1 MIAGMRAEAN
11 AKSTLERGR
20 GARNSGFMAH
30 DGLAPANLTGS
41 LLIAH
46 PSLTDPN
53 FRRTILFLSHHS
65 AEDGAVGLVLN
76 RPLRKTL
83 GEIAASKVP
92 FALQQAETFYGGP
105 VAMDQVTV
113 ANLQWQDNPSSVVFH
128 SYTGLEE
135 IEIGNGWL
143 PSLRVF
149 LGYAGWTAGQL
160 EGEIEQ
166 KAWIVI
172 QPTRDLIEMATP
184 DDAWRQVMRVSSPS
198 LKLLAEAPDHPEWN

>member
-1 MIAGMRAEAN
+1 MQRARL
-11 AKSTLERGR
+11 SRSRG
-20 GARNSGFMAH
+20 GAIVQAMAH
-30 DGLAPANLTGS
+30 GGFDPANLTGS

-92 FALQQAETFYGGP
+92 FALQQAETYYGGP

-113 ANLQWQDNPSSVVFH
+113 ANFEWQDNPSSVVFH

-149 LGYAGWTAGQL
+149 LGYAGWTAGSW
-160 EGEIEQ
+160 
-166 KAWIVI
+166 KARSSRRRGSSLS
-172 QPTRDLIEMATP
+172 PRAT
-184 DDAWRQVMRVSSPS
+184 
-198 LKLLAEAPDHPEWN
+198 

>member
-1 MIAGMRAEAN
+1 MQRAHLSAN
-11 AKSTLERGR
+11 RS
-20 GARNSGFMAH
+20 GAIVDSMAY
-30 DGLAPANLTGS
+30 DGSAPANLTGS

-113 ANLQWQDNPSSVVFH
+113 ANIEWQENPSSVVFH

-166 KAWIVI
+166 KAWII
-172 QPTRDLIEMATP
+172 MPPTRDLIEMASP
-184 DDAWRQVMRVSSPS
+184 DDAWRGIMRASSPS
-198 LKLLAEAPDHPEWN
+198 LKLLSEAPDHPEWN